1 MVRGGLRRDEAMRS
15 ARLEMA
21 LEGGL
26 FPVPAEGRVAVIRPR
41 VGDDLAGLPKDR
53 VEVVTGFRPDYDWFA
68 GRGYKVAERAEAPY
82 AAAVVCVPRA
92 RAQARALIAM
102 AASLVVPGGPVAVD
116 GQKTDGVDA
125 ALKELRGRV
134 ALSEVLSKAHGKIAV
149 FPAGPGLEDWACAPA
164 EVDGFR
170 TVAGV
175 FSADGID
182 RGSALLA
189 AALPAE
195 MKGKV
200 ADFGA
205 GWGYLSR
212 AVLAR
217 AGVKECHLVEA
228 EADALD
234 CARVNVVDARAE
246 FHWADA
252 TTVRLPKL
260 MEHVVMNPP
269 FHAGRDADPA
279 LGLAFIAAAARALA
293 PDGVLWLVA
302 NRHLPYDRALGSLFR
317 EVQEIGGDSAFRVT
331 RAAHP
336 VRTR

>member
-1 MVRGGLRRDEAMRS
+1 MRS

-21 LEGGL
+21 LESGL
-26 FPVPAEGRVAVIRPR
+26 MPVPAEGKIAVIRPR

-53 VEVVTGFRPDYDWFA
+53 VEVVTGFRPDHDWFA
-68 GRGYKVAERAEAPY
+68 GRGYAVKAQAEGPY
-82 AAAVVCVPRA
+82 AAAVVCLPRA
-92 RAQARALIAM
+92 RAQGRALVSL
-102 AASLVVPGGPVAVD
+102 AASVTVAGGPVAVD

-125 ALKELRGRV
+125 MLKELRGRV
-134 ALSEVLSKAHGKIAV
+134 ALSDALSKAHGKMAV
-149 FPAGPGLEDWACAPA
+149 FAAGPDLSDWADRPA
-164 EVDGFR
+164 DVEGFR

-189 AALPAE
+189 ACLPAD

-205 GWGYLSR
+205 GWGYLAR
-212 AVLAR
+212 VVLAR
-217 AGVKECHLVEA
+217 DGVKECHLVEA

-234 CARVNVVDARAE
+234 CARHNVVDARAQ

-252 TTVRLPKL
+252 TTFRMPKL

-269 FHAGRDADPA
+269 FHQGRDADPA
-279 LGLAFIAAAARALA
+279 LGMAFIGAAARALA
-293 PDGVLWLVA
+293 PDGTLWVVA
-302 NRHLPYDRALGSLFR
+302 NRHLPYDRALGTLFR
-317 EVQEIGGDSAFRVT
+317 DVQEIGGDAAFRVT
-331 RAAHP
+331 RASGP
-336 VRTR
+336 VRQR

>member
-1 MVRGGLRRDEAMRS
+1 MD
-15 ARLEMA
+15 
-21 LEGGL
+21 
-26 FPVPAEGRVAVIRPR
+26 
-41 VGDDLAGLPKDR
+41 
-53 VEVVTGFRPDYDWFA
+53 VVTGFKPDADWFA
-68 GRGYKVAERAEAPY
+68 GRGYAVLTRAGGPY
-82 AAAVVCVPRA
+82 AAAVVCLPRA
-92 RAQARALIAM
+92 RAQGQAMIAE
-102 AASLVVPGGPVAVD
+102 AAACVAPGGPVAVD
-116 GQKTDGVDA
+116 GQKTDGIDA
-125 ALKELRGRV
+125 MLKDLRGRV
-134 ALSEVLSKAHGKIAV
+134 ALSEAFSKAHGKIAV
-149 FPAGPGLEDWACAPA
+149 FPAGPGLEVWAARPA
-164 EVDGFR
+164 EVEGFR

-217 AGVKECHLVEA
+217 EGVKECHLVEA
-228 EADALD
+228 EAEALD
-234 CARVNVVDARAE
+234 CARVNVADARAE

-279 LGLAFIAAAARALA
+279 LGLAFIGAAARALA

-302 NRHLPYDRALGSLFR
+302 NRHLPYDRALKALFR
-317 EVQEIGGDSAFRVT
+317 EVQEIGGDAAFRVT
-331 RAAHP
+331 RAAYP
-336 VRTR
+336 VRAR

>member
-1 MVRGGLRRDEAMRS
+1 MRS
-15 ARLEMA
+15 ARLEQA
-21 LEGGL
+21 LEAGL
-26 FPVPAEGRVAVIRPR
+26 WLLPPEGRIAVIRPR
-41 VGDDLAGLPKDR
+41 VGDDLSALPKDR
-53 VEVVTGFRPDYDWFA
+53 VEVVTGFKPDADWFA
-68 GRGYKVAERAEAPY
+68 GRGYAVVTRAGGGY
-82 AAAVVCVPRA
+82 AAAVVCLPRA
-92 RAQARALIAM
+92 RAQGQALIAE
-102 AASLVVPGGPVAVD
+102 AAACVVPGGPVAVD

-125 ALKELRGRV
+125 MLKDLRGRV
-134 ALSEVLSKAHGKIAV
+134 ALSEAFSKAHGKIAV
-149 FPAGPGLEDWACAPA
+149 FPAGPGLEAWRAQPA
-164 EVDGFR
+164 EVEGFR

-175 FSADGID
+175 FSADGVD

-217 AGVKECHLVEA
+217 EGVRECHLVEA
-228 EADALD
+228 EAEALD
-234 CARVNVVDARAE
+234 CARVNVADARAE

-279 LGLAFIAAAARALA
+279 LGLAFIGAAARALA

-302 NRHLPYDRALGSLFR
+302 NRHLPYDRALKALFR
-317 EVQEIGGDSAFRVT
+317 EVQEIGGDAAFRVT
-331 RAAHP
+331 RAAYP
-336 VRTR
+336 VRAR

>member
-1 MVRGGLRRDEAMRS
+1 MRS

-26 FPVPAEGRVAVIRPR
+26 FPVPAEGRIAVIRPR
-41 VGDDLAGLPKDR
+41 VGDDLTGLPKDR
-53 VEVVTGFRPDYDWFA
+53 VEVVTGFRPDFDWFA
-68 GRGYKVAERAEAPY
+68 GRGWRVVAAPEGTY
-82 AAAVVCVPRA
+82 AAAVVCLPRA
-92 RAQARALIAM
+92 RAQGRALVAQAVGM
-102 AASLVVPGGPVAVD
+102 VVPGGPVAVD

-134 ALSEVLSKAHGKIAV
+134 ALSEALSKAHGKMAV
-149 FPAGPGLEDWACAPA
+149 FAAGPGLEDWQGAPA
-164 EVDGFR
+164 QVEGFR

-200 ADFGA
+200 ADLGA

-217 AGVKECHLVEA
+217 TGVKECHLVEA

-234 CARVNVVDARAE
+234 CARVNVADARAE

-252 TTVRLPKL
+252 TTFRLPKL

-279 LGLAFIAAAARALA
+279 LGLAFIAAAARGLA
-293 PDGVLWLVA
+293 PDGTLWLVA

-317 EVQEIGGDSAFRVT
+317 EVQEIGGDAAFRVT
-331 RAAHP
+331 RAAYP

>member
-1 MVRGGLRRDEAMRS
+1 
-15 ARLEMA
+15 MA
-21 LEGGL
+21 LEGGV
-26 FPVPAEGRVAVIRPR
+26 FRVPAEGRIAVIRPR
-41 VGDDLAGLPKDR
+41 IGDDLAALPKDR
-53 VEVVTGFRPDYDWFA
+53 VVVVTGFRPDHDWFA
-68 GRGYKVAERAEAPY
+68 GRGYAVAAQAEGEF
-82 AAAVVCVPRA
+82 AAAVVCLPRA
-92 RAQARALIAM
+92 RAQGRALLAL
-102 AASLVVPGGPVAVD
+102 ASRIVAEGGPVAVD

-125 ALKELRGRV
+125 TLKELRGRV
-134 ALSEVLSKAHGKIAV
+134 ALSDALSKAHGKIAV
-149 FPAGPGLEDWACAPA
+149 FPAGAGLEDWADVSAD
-164 EVDGFR
+164 VDGFR

-189 AALPAE
+189 AALPAD

-212 AVLAR
+212 AVLER
-217 AGVKECHLVEA
+217 DGVKECHLVEA

-234 CARVNVVDARAE
+234 CARVNVADARAH

-269 FHAGRDADPA
+269 FHQGRDADPA

-293 PDGVLWLVA
+293 PDGTLWLVA
-302 NRHLPYDRALGSLFR
+302 NRHLPYDRALSGLFR
-317 EVQEIGGDSAFRVT
+317 EVQEIGGDAAFRVT
-331 RAAHP
+331 RAAFP
-336 VRTR
+336 VRQR

>member
-1 MVRGGLRRDEAMRS
+1 MRS

-21 LEGGL
+21 LAGGL
-26 FPVPAEGRVAVIRPR
+26 FAVPAEGRIALVRPR
-41 VGDDLAGLPKDR
+41 IGDDLGALPKDR
-53 VEVVTGFRPDYDWFA
+53 VEVVTGFRPDFDWFA
-68 GRGYKVAERAEAPY
+68 GRGYTVVRAVEGGHV
-82 AAAVVCVPRA
+82 AAAVVCLPRS
-92 RAQARALIAM
+92 RTQARALIA
-102 AASLVVPGGPVAVD
+102 AAAAMVEPGGPVAVD

-125 ALKELRGRV
+125 VLKELRGRV
-134 ALSEVLSKAHGKIAV
+134 ALSEAVSKAHGKIAA
-149 FPAGPGLEDWACAPA
+149 FAAGPGLEDWADAPA

-175 FSADGID
+175 FSADGVD

-189 AALPAE
+189 ACLPSE

-200 ADFGA
+200 ADLGA
-205 GWGYLSR
+205 GWGYLAR

-217 AGVKECHLVEA
+217 TGVKECHLVEA

-234 CARVNVVDARAE
+234 CARVNVTDERAQ

-252 TTVRLPKL
+252 TGFRLPKL
-260 MEHVVMNPP
+260 MDHVVMNPP
-269 FHAGRDADPA
+269 FHVGRDADPA
-279 LGLAFIAAAARALA
+279 LGLAFISAAQRALA

-302 NRHLPYDRALGSLFR
+302 NRHLPYDRLLGGLFR

-331 RAAHP
+331 RAAYP
-336 VRTR
+336 VRAR

>member
-1 MVRGGLRRDEAMRS
+1 MRS

-26 FPVPAEGRVAVIRPR
+26 LALPPEGRVAVIRPR

-53 VEVVTGFRPDYDWFA
+53 VEVVTGFRPDFDWFA
-68 GRGYKVAERAEAPY
+68 ARGFRVVARAEGPY
-82 AAAVVCVPRA
+82 AAAVVCLPRSK
-92 RAQARALIAM
+92 AQGRALVALADAVV
-102 AASLVVPGGPVAVD
+102 AAGGPVAVD

-125 ALKELRGRV
+125 LLRELRGRV
-134 ALSEVLSKAHGKIAV
+134 VLSEALSKAHGKMAV
-149 FPAGPGLEDWACAPA
+149 FAAGAGLGDWADSPA
-164 EVDGFR
+164 EVAGFR

-212 AVLAR
+212 AVLER

-228 EADALD
+228 EAEALD
-234 CARVNVVDARAE
+234 CARVNVTDDRAQ

-293 PDGVLWLVA
+293 PDGTLWLVA
-302 NRHLPYDRALGSLFR
+302 NRHLPYHAALGSLFR
-317 EVQEIGGDSAFRVT
+317 EVQEIGGDGAFRVT
-331 RAAHP
+331 RAAFP
-336 VRTR
+336 VRAR

>member
-1 MVRGGLRRDEAMRS
+1 MRS

-21 LEGGL
+21 LESGL
-26 FPVPAEGRVAVIRPR
+26 WPLPAEGIIAVIRPR
-41 VGDDLAGLPKDR
+41 VGDDLSALPKAR
-53 VEVVTGFRPDYDWFA
+53 VQVVTGFKPDADWFE
-68 GRGYKVAERAEAPY
+68 GRGYAVATRAEGPY
-82 AAAVVCVPRA
+82 AAAVVCLPRA
-92 RAQARALIAM
+92 RAQGQALIA
-102 AASLVVPGGPVAVD
+102 AAAAQVVPGGPVAVD

-125 ALKELRGRV
+125 MLKDLRGRV
-134 ALSEVLSKAHGKIAV
+134 TLSEALSKAHGKIAV
-149 FPAGPGLEDWACAPA
+149 FPAGPGLEDWAARPA
-164 EVDGFR
+164 EVEGFQ

-175 FSADGID
+175 FSADGVD

-189 AALPAE
+189 AALPPE

-200 ADFGA
+200 ADLGA
-205 GWGYLSR
+205 GWGYLAR

-234 CARVNVVDARAE
+234 CARVNVVDERAA
-246 FHWADA
+246 FYWADA
-252 TTVRLPKL
+252 TTLRLPKL

-279 LGLAFIAAAARALA
+279 LGLGFIGAAARALA

-302 NRHLPYDRALGSLFR
+302 NRHLPYDRALKTLFR
-317 EVQEIGGDSAFRVT
+317 EVQEIGGDGAFRVT
-331 RAAHP
+331 RAAFP

>member
-1 MVRGGLRRDEAMRS
+1 MRS

-26 FPVPAEGRVAVIRPR
+26 FRVPAEGRVAVIRPR
-41 VGDDLAGLPKDR
+41 IGDDLAGLPKDR
-53 VEVVTGFRPDYDWFA
+53 VTVVTGFRPDHDWFA
-68 GRGYKVAERAEAPY
+68 GRGYTVAAQAEGSF
-82 AAAVVCVPRA
+82 AAAVVCLPRS
-92 RAQARALIAM
+92 RAQGRALIAQ
-102 AASLVVPGGPVAVD
+102 AAALVQKGGPVAVD

-125 ALKELRGRV
+125 VLKELRGRV
-134 ALSEVLSKAHGKIAV
+134 ALSEALSKAHGKIAV
-149 FPAGPGLEDWACAPA
+149 FPAGAGLEDWADRPA
-164 EVDGFR
+164 DMDGFR

-182 RGSALLA
+182 RGSALLV

-200 ADFGA
+200 ADLGA

-212 AVLAR
+212 AVLER
-217 AGVKECHLVEA
+217 EGVKECHLVEA

-234 CARVNVVDARAE
+234 CARANVTDGRAV

-252 TTVRLPKL
+252 TTLRLPKL

-279 LGLAFIAAAARALA
+279 LGLAFIGAAARALA
-293 PDGVLWLVA
+293 PDGTLWLVA
-302 NRHLPYDRALGSLFR
+302 NRHLPYDRALGALFR
-317 EVQEIGGDSAFRVT
+317 EVQEIGGDAAFRVI
-331 RAAHP
+331 RAAFP
-336 VRTR
+336 VRQR

>member
-1 MVRGGLRRDEAMRS
+1 M
-15 ARLEMA
+15 
-21 LEGGL
+21 
-26 FPVPAEGRVAVIRPR
+26 
-41 VGDDLAGLPKDR
+41 
-53 VEVVTGFRPDYDWFA
+53 
-68 GRGYKVAERAEAPY
+68 
-82 AAAVVCVPRA
+82 
-92 RAQARALIAM
+92 
-102 AASLVVPGGPVAVD
+102 AVD

-125 ALKELRGRV
+125 MLKDLRGRV
-134 ALSEVLSKAHGKIAV
+134 ALSEAFSKAHGKIAV
-149 FPAGPGLEDWACAPA
+149 FPAGPGLEVCAARPA
-164 EVDGFR
+164 EVEGFR

-182 RGSALLA
+182 RGSALLG

-200 ADFGA
+200 ADLGA

-228 EADALD
+228 EAEALD
-234 CARVNVVDARAE
+234 CARVNVVDERAV

-279 LGLAFIAAAARALA
+279 LGLAFIGAAARALA

-302 NRHLPYDRALGSLFR
+302 NRHLPYDRALKALFR
-317 EVQEIGGDSAFRVT
+317 EVQEIGGDAAFRVT
-331 RAAHP
+331 RAAYP
-336 VRTR
+336 VRAR

>member
-1 MVRGGLRRDEAMRS
+1 MRS

-26 FPVPAEGRVAVIRPR
+26 LPVPAEGRVAVLRPR
-41 VGDDLAGLPKDR
+41 LGDDLAGLPKDR
-53 VEVVTGFRPDYDWFA
+53 VEVVTGFRPDFDWFA
-68 GRGYKVAERAEAPY
+68 GRGFRTVRAAEGDY
-82 AAAVVCVPRA
+82 AAAVVCLPRSREQA
-92 RAQARALIAM
+92 RGLIAQAAG
-102 AASLVVPGGPVAVD
+102 LVVAGGPVAVD

-125 ALKELRGRV
+125 VLKELRGRV
-134 ALSEVLSKAHGKIAV
+134 ALSEALSKAHGKIAV
-149 FPAGPGLEDWACAPA
+149 FPAGAGLAGWAAAPV
-164 EVDGFR
+164 EVEGFR

-175 FSADGID
+175 FSADGVD

-189 AALPAE
+189 AALPAD

-200 ADFGA
+200 ADLGA
-205 GWGYLSR
+205 GWGYLAR

-217 AGVKECHLVEA
+217 DGVKECHLVEA

-234 CARVNVVDARAE
+234 CARDNVADARAQ

-252 TTVRLPKL
+252 TTFRLPKL

-269 FHAGRDADPA
+269 FHQGRDADPA
-279 LGLAFIAAAARALA
+279 LGLAFIAAAARGLA
-293 PDGVLWLVA
+293 PDGVLWMVA
-302 NRHLPYDRALGSLFR
+302 NRHLPYDRALGTLFR
-317 EVQEIGGDSAFRVT
+317 EVQEIGGDAAFRVT
-331 RAAHP
+331 RAAYP